1 MVFVLVVLTMML
13 VASGVVA
20 LTRRAVAAGVVFMA
34 VAMLALTGGRVQR
47 PGVSPHRM
55 GSETPGRCLRQ

>member
-1 MVFVLVVLTMML
+1 MVFVLVVLAMML

-34 VAMLALTGGRVQR
+34 VAMLALTGGASSALV
-47 PGVSPHRM
+47 
-55 GSETPGRCLRQ
+55 